1 MKKLIS
7 FLLVAV
13 MLFAVMAPMASVS
26 AANERTPIVY
36 IRGNG
41 DGLYYPDGSLCVA
54 QLEDLFA
61 EDAEGEDDGIDKDT
75 IVETAVNIL
84 KPFVKE
90 GMLFDKW
97 DNYGRAI
104 YEELKPLFPDA
115 GLDYEGNPVKG
126 TGVLESTMKESEA
139 AAKSVYSYNVNIS
152 YCFAYDWR
160 LSPYDHVER
169 LDAYVNQVLAT
180 TGQEQVSMYCRCMG
194 GSLLAAYLEYLDE
207 NGEMNKIKNVLFCD
221 SLQNEATVIS
231 KLFSGQ
237 IEFDAKTIE
246 RYAGQVDFLGK
257 VGDGVGYEF
266 TDLLYEIVFK
276 TMDFFNQI
284 NVTDKALDGVEEL
297 YEKLAEALMPSLL
310 HAFGMATQVNYW
322 TEVSEDDMDAA
333 LDLMY
338 GKEGSELRTKYAKL
352 IDKIQYYREHVSSD
366 LDGFYDMLDKNGINY
381 AFIAKYGFLNMPL
394 VADADLI
401 SDALVSVKHCTYG
414 ATTAPIGKTFSEDY
428 IAGRDSKYISPDK
441 QVDLSTCRQPD
452 KTWVVKRAHHD
463 VIDCIHP
470 IIFAF
475 LNGTNEDAASVYNE
489 TGFTQFLVYDYNENN
504 YDTGVMTNMTEDNCA
519 DYDFITRPVEEPTTE
534 TRVVSFMRFFTMIL
548 EFFTKLFNGTLDFG
562 NLFG

>member
-7 FLLVAV
+7 LLLVTV
-13 MLFAVMAPMASVS
+13 MLFAVMAPMATVS

-41 DGLYYPDGSLCVA
+41 DGLYYPDGTLCVA
-54 QLEDLFA
+54 QFEDLSLGG
-61 EDAEGEDDGIDKDT
+61 EGGFDKDT

-84 KPFVKE
+84 KPFVME
-90 GMLFDKW
+90 GMIFDKW

-104 YEELKPLFPDA
+104 YEELKPLFPDS
-115 GLDYEGNPVKG
+115 GLDYDGNPTKG
-126 TGVLESTMKESEA
+126 TGVLASTMADSVA
-139 AAKSVYSYNVNIS
+139 ASKSIWYYNTNSS

-160 LSPYDHVER
+160 LSPYDHVKR
-169 LDAYVNQVLAT
+169 LDEYVNQVLST

-207 NGEMNKIKNVLFCD
+207 IGEMGKIKNVLFCD

-231 KLFSGQ
+231 KVFSGQ
-237 IEFDAKTIE
+237 IEFDAKTVE
-246 RYAGQVDFLGK
+246 RYAGQLDFLGM
-257 VGDGVGYEF
+257 VGDGVGFEF
-266 TDLLYEIVFK
+266 TEVLYEIVFK

-284 NVTDKALDGVEEL
+284 NVTDKALDEVEVL
-297 YEKLAEALMPSLL
+297 YEKLGKALMPALL

-322 TEVSEDDMDAA
+322 TEVSEKDMDAA
-333 LDLMY
+333 LDLVY
-338 GKEGSELRTKYAKL
+338 GEKGSELRTKYAGL
-352 IDKIQYYREHVSSD
+352 IAKIQYYREHVSKD
-366 LDGFYDMLDKNGINY
+366 LDGFYDMLDGYKINY
-381 AFIAKYGFLNMPL
+381 GFIAKYGFLNFPMT
-394 VADADLI
+394 VDADLI
-401 SDALVSVKHCTYG
+401 SDALVSVKHCAYG
-414 ATTAPIGKTFSEDY
+414 ATTAPVGKTFSEDY

-463 VIDCIHP
+463 VIDCLYP
-470 IIFAF
+470 IIFNF
-475 LNGTNEDAASVYNE
+475 LNGTNEDAASVYNK
-489 TGFTQFLVYDYNENN
+489 TGFTQFLVYDYDENN
-504 YDTGVMTNMTEDNCA
+504 YDTGVMTNMTADNCA
-519 DYDFITRPVEEPTTE
+519 DYDFITRPIEEPTTE
-534 TRVVSFMRFFTMIL
+534 TRVVSFMRFFTMIM